1 MCGQGFGEYLQKQG
15 IAPEAVGCE
24 SLEACNMTDLT
35 TINVSSKMAH
45 RYYLSTR
52 YQHDEG
58 IKTWKNKVRVIY
70 FRLAC
75 MAWAFEYVTGFV
87 SPSDHH
93 RHEGQ
98 DLSRRRELPAADLPD
113 RPARREAALPLL
125 HRPRLSVGARVPRG
139 GHDSRLERKPPRF
152 RWHA

>member
-1 MCGQGFGEYLQKQG
+1 
-15 IAPEAVGCE
+15 
-24 SLEACNMTDLT
+24 MTDLT
-35 TINVSSKMAH
+35 TINISSKMAH

-58 IKTWKNKVRVIY
+58 IKTWKNKVRVMR

-75 MAWAFEYVTGFV
+75 MAWAFEYVTRFV

-113 RPARREAALPLL
+113 GSARR
-125 HRPRLSVGARVPRG
+125 
-139 GHDSRLERKPPRF
+139 
-152 RWHA
+152 